1 MSFTQPGAED
11 ASLDPKAGGTY
22 RDKPIWDVDQIAENL
37 NRSEYDWYTN
47 NYGELDDG
55 VLNFGF
61 WLNLQELNNSYYV
74 NETGTIAFNEAYY
87 GGDFSPFN
95 AAQQDV
101 ARRAIGL
108 WGDLVDIEFRE
119 TKSGDADLTFAN
131 TYTGGAQAYAY
142 LPFGDVDDEAYY
154 EIYGFNETGRLGGD
168 VWIDGYVASNFFPL
182 TDSYYAVTTMIHEAG
197 HALGLSHPGD
207 YNATDDNDGDGVPDP
222 ITYEGDAFFAQD
234 SLQYSIMSYFDGYE
248 TGAQFV
254 DFQLLNFA
262 YPATPMVHDIA
273 AIQAIYGVNLETR
286 TGDDTYGFNSTLEG
300 TAYDFTANTRPVISI
315 WDADG
320 NDTLDVSGFS
330 TDSVINLN
338 EGAFSSAGGADRFYT
353 LEEVNAA
360 RAELGFAAR
369 TQETFDYYQDL
380 IERLGITNAQF
391 KDNISIAYGATIENA
406 TTGTGDDKIIVN
418 DLANVVRGG
427 RGVDTVSYETAT
439 SAVTISLKNGSVAG
453 DGTAEAPNGAAGDS
467 LLGIEGAIGSR
478 FSDTLFGTAGDNI
491 LDGGRGNDILN
502 GRGGADTYVFRTNV
516 ITGQDVVRDFRT
528 DDLLAVQKALAPDG
542 GNVTVTGKTLVLD
555 AVDGDSVT
563 FAGAAPAELTLVGR
577 QDGFFYYAAVGSEAA
592 ARGGEKLAAI
602 ADTIEDVAAKTA
614 AQIATAQ
621 SNDAVQDAP
630 GQFGGNMA
638 ARVEGWAEAY
648 GTPTRENTAGFEGRV
663 VFEEP
668 GHDHDHG
675 ATLAMSARF
684 TNVEVTALF

>member
-1 MSFTQPGAED
+1 MSLTQPGAED
-11 ASLDPKAGGTY
+11 ASLDPNAGGTY
-22 RDKPIWDVDQIAENL
+22 RDKPIWDVETIAENL
-37 NRSEYDWYTN
+37 NRSGYDWYTN

-74 NETGTIAFNEAYY
+74 NETSTIAFNEAYY

-101 ARRAIGL
+101 ARKAISL
-108 WGDLVDIEFRE
+108 WGDLVDIDFRE
-119 TKSGDADLTFAN
+119 TKSGDADLTYAN
-131 TYTGGAQAYAY
+131 TFTGGAQAYAY
-142 LPFGDVDDEAYY
+142 LPFGDVDDAAYY
-154 EIYGFNETGRLGGD
+154 EIYGFNEAGRLGGD

-182 TDSYYAVTTMIHEAG
+182 TDSYYAVTTMIHETG

-254 DFQLLNFA
+254 DFELLNFA

-320 NDTLDVSGFS
+320 NDTLDVSGFK

-338 EGAFSSAGGADRFYT
+338 EGAFSSAGGASRFYT

-360 RAELGFAAR
+360 REKLGFAAR

-380 IERLGITNAQF
+380 IERLGITNPQF

-406 TTGTGDDKIIVN
+406 TTGRGDDKIIVN

-427 RGVDTVSYETAT
+427 RGMDTVSYETAE
-439 SAVTISLKNGSVAG
+439 SAVHISLKAGVVAE
-453 DGTAEAPNGAAGDS
+453 GTADAPNGAAGDS
-467 LLGIEGAIGSR
+467 LFSIEGAIGSR
-478 FSDTLFGTAGDNI
+478 FSDTILGTAADNV
-491 LDGGRGNDILN
+491 LDGLRGDDVLN
-502 GRGGADTYVFRTNV
+502 GRGGSDTYVFRNGV
-516 ITGQDVVRDFRT
+516 ISGEDTIVNFRS
-528 DDLLAVQKALAPDG
+528 DDLIAVQKALTADEDG
-542 GNVTVTGKTLVLD
+542 IVAVTDKTLVLD
-555 AVDGDSVT
+555 ASDGDSVT
-563 FAGAAPAELTLVGR
+563 FRGAAPTELTLVGR

-592 ARGGEKLAAI
+592 AKAGDKLASI
-602 ADTIEDVAAKTA
+602 ADTIEEVDAATK
-614 AQIATAQ
+614 AQIAHAQ

-638 ARVEGWAEAY
+638 ARVEGWAEAH
-648 GTPTRENTAGFEGRV
+648 GTPTRENTEGFLQRV
-663 VFEEP
+663 EFEEP

-675 ATLAMSARF
+675 AILAGARF
-684 TNVEVTALF
+684 DPMDVALV